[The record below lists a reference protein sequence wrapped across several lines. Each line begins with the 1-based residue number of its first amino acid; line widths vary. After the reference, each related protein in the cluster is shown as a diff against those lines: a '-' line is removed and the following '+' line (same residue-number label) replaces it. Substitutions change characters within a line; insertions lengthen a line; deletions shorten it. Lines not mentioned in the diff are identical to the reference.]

1 MFQSKNPILTRSE
14 SFNGRGSVSAD
25 QQYGQSTGQYQ
36 QTQYE
41 QYPNQ
46 QGQYQ
51 QPPQQRPQSGR
62 FEPHQDSQ
70 GDARGVMTLDDVL
83 TKTAIVMGTLVAVAA
98 LAWILVPQALTMPVM
113 IVSALVGFVTVLFVV
128 IRRGVNPVT
137 AMVYAAIE
145 GVFIGMFSRV
155 FESYYP
161 GIVVQAVLATFIVAG
176 VVLAA
181 YKFSGFRVTERF
193 KKIVM
198 ISTIAFAGAVLL
210 NFGLSFAGIDMGLR
224 AGITGP
230 VSPLAIGVSLLA
242 VVLATFN
249 LVMDFDM
256 IENGIRNRAPASQ
269 SWVAAFGITVTMVW
283 LYTEILRIIS
293 YFRR

>member
-25 QQYGQSTGQYQ
+25 QQYGQSSGQYR
-36 QTQYE
+36 QTQYG
-41 QYPNQ
+41 QSPQ
-46 QGQYQ
+46 QGQWQ
-51 QPPQQRPQSGR
+51 QPTQQPGANQ
-62 FEPHQDSQ
+62 PHSDSQ
-70 GDARGVMTLDDVL
+70 SDSQGVMTLDDVL
-83 TKTAIVMGTLVAVAA
+83 TKTAVVMGTLVAVAA
-98 LAWILVPQALTMPVM
+98 IAWLLIPEPLTMPVL
-113 IVSALVGFVTVLFVV
+113 IGSALVGFVTVLLVV
-128 IRRGVNPVT
+128 IRRGVSPVT
-137 AMVYAAIE
+137 AMIYAVIE
-145 GVFIGMFSRV
+145 GVFIGMFSRF

-161 GIVVQAVLATFIVAG
+161 GIVVQAVLATFVVAG

-181 YKFSGFRVTERF
+181 YKFSGFRVTPRF
-193 KKIVM
+193 RKIVM

-224 AGITGP
+224 AGITGEVGFLP
-230 VSPLAIGVSLLA
+230 IAVSALA

>member
-1 MFQSKNPILTRSE
+1 MFTSNNPILTRSE

-25 QQYGQSTGQYQ
+25 QQYGQNTGQYQ
-36 QTQYE
+36 QTRSRQA
-41 QYPNQ
+41 QDPRSQPQ
-46 QGQYQ
+46 QGPRQTGDSWNS
-51 QPPQQRPQSGR
+51 PSEPQ
-62 FEPHQDSQ
+62 
-70 GDARGVMTLDDVL
+70 GVMTLDDVL

-98 LAWILVPQALTMPVM
+98 LSWLLVPQALTMPVL

-145 GVFIGMFSRV
+145 GVFIGMFSRI
-155 FESYYP
+155 FEQIYP
-161 GIVVQAVLATFIVAG
+161 GIVVQAVLATFVVAG

-181 YKFSGFRVTERF
+181 YKFGGFRVTPRF
-193 KKIVM
+193 KKIVV
-198 ISTIAFAGAVLL
+198 ISTIAFAAAVFL
-210 NFGLSFAGIDMGLR
+210 NFVLSFAGIDLGLR
-224 AGITGP
+224 AGLTGP
-230 VSPLAIGVSLLA
+230 VSPLAIGVSALA

>member
-25 QQYGQSTGQYQ
+25 QQYGQSSGQYQ
-36 QTQYE
+36 QTQYQ
-41 QYPNQ
+41 QYPTQ
-46 QGQYQ
+46 QGQAP
-51 QPPQQRPQSGR
+51 QPQRPDGPSQFS
-62 FEPHQDSQ
+62 PHGDSQ
-70 GDARGVMTLDDVL
+70 NESKGVMTLDDVL

-98 LAWILVPQALTMPVM
+98 VAWMLIPEPLTMPVL
-113 IVSALVGFVTVLFVV
+113 IGSALVGFVTVLFVV

-155 FESYYP
+155 FESVYP

-181 YKFSGFRVTERF
+181 YKFSGFRVTPRF
-193 KKIVM
+193 RKIVM

-210 NFGLSFAGIDMGLR
+210 NFGLSFVGIDMGLR
-224 AGITGP
+224 AGLTGP
-230 VSPLAIGVSLLA
+230 VSLLAIGVSALA

-256 IENGIRNRAPASQ
+256 IENGIRNRAPAAQ